1 MSYKKLWEWLRAA
14 QKVAEFIVKM
24 YSVYQVLMHIVIK
37 IMT

>member
-1 MSYKKLWEWLRAA
+1 MSYKKLLGWLTGA

-24 YSVYQVLMHIVIK
+24 YGAYQVLMHIVIQ